1 MLNVSYYNFTLKYRF
16 FSGPFPPPPPD
27 TLPAPFKAPGFLSY
41 RASPA
46 LPAKGYKFP

>member
-1 MLNVSYYNFTLKYRF
+1 MFPIITLHLNIDSFLAAY
-16 FSGPFPPPPPD
+16 PPPPD